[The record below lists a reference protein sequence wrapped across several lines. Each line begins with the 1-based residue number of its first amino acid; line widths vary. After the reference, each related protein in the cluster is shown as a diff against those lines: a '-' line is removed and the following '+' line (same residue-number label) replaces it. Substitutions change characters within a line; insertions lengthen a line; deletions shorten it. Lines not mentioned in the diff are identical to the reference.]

1 MEPNW
6 CFVFLF
12 RQSASLGSIY
22 FHSFFSWFDRNF
34 LYCTTSRTMSWNCFK
49 TKRLNGFFLRIF
61 ATLGMLNFHIY
72 KLSHSYHHRFTLY
85 SGADK
90 EVVLPKPLSLNLF
103 YLLQLF
109 TFNFTGG
116 FESRGFVPT
125 LKGHIR

>member
-1 MEPNW
+1 
-6 CFVFLF
+6 
-12 RQSASLGSIY
+12 
-22 FHSFFSWFDRNF
+22 
-34 LYCTTSRTMSWNCFK
+34 
-49 TKRLNGFFLRIF
+49 
-61 ATLGMLNFHIY
+61 MLNFHIY

-90 EVVLPKPLSLNLF
+90 EVVLPKPPSLNLF

-125 LKGHIR
+125 LKGHIRVAFNRMETPFNDCCLLYTSPSPRDVEESRMPSSA